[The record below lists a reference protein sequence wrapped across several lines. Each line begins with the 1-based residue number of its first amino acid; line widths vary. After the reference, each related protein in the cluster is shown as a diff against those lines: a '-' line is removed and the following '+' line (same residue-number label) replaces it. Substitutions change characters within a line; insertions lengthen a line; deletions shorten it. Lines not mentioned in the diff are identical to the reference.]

1 MTLEAPRPEDL
12 EEILIISAIGE
23 AKDQPTRPEQ
33 VRSENQVA
41 AKYWSGFQPR
51 IVVTFLIFSVCWGG
65 VVYLGVSGS
74 LSLWLCLLLNTV
86 FASTFYM
93 PMHEATHRNI
103 WGRTA
108 RSRRLEDVIGML
120 CSIPTGIEFASHRAS
135 HMRHHAHTNDPVRDP
150 DHFTEGR
157 LRDLPVKFYGMTMLY
172 AFLPFFALIPPLRVL
187 LPPVLRD
194 KLAGREGSK
203 AEGKAQLRFWL
214 LSTVVLVACFA
225 TGHGLEAL
233 ALWWVP
239 ARLQMWW
246 LMFIFA
252 WYPHHPAKETTR
264 YRHTRVAAF
273 PGSGIVIR
281 GHDYHAI
288 HHLYPRVPH
297 YRLKKL
303 WNELSGD
310 LVIRGVRAEGRARDA
325 TGPVVW

>member
-1 MTLEAPRPEDL
+1 MTIDAPRPEDL
-12 EEILIISAIGE
+12 EEILMISAIGE

-157 LRDLPVKFYGMTMLY
+157 LRELPVKFYGMTMLY

-264 YRHTRVAAF
+264 YRHTRVATF

-310 LVIRGVRAEGRARDA
+310 LVLRGVRAEGRARDA

>member
-1 MTLEAPRPEDL
+1 MTIDAPRPEDL
-12 EEILIISAIGE
+12 EEILMISAIGE

-157 LRDLPVKFYGMTMLY
+157 LRELPVKFYGMTMLY

>member
-157 LRDLPVKFYGMTMLY
+157 LRELPVKFYGMTMLY

>member
-1 MTLEAPRPEDL
+1 MTIDAPRPEDL
-12 EEILIISAIGE
+12 EEILMISAIGE

-157 LRDLPVKFYGMTMLY
+157 LRELPVKFYGMTMLY

-264 YRHTRVAAF
+264 YRHTRVATF